1 MARPSVRGK
10 LVEAALETFQ
20 QRGFNGSSVQDIVDE
35 AGVPKGS
42 FYNHFK
48 TKESLALEVLG
59 RYRALAPTEL
69 LKDVKKAPLKALR
82 TYFEQLAKLNN
93 QLAARA
99 GARRVRITDFGDHR
113 HRGLHDHVAD
123 RPVNE
128 IDYRRLSGYQSS
140 CRQNHERRD
149 SFHPRWSATI
159 DGTPAAIV
167 RADAIW
173 RGVVVHKG
181 SHEVFFR
188 CRAAAPWWTWLLLLA
203 GASGTVMLAAPR
215 GLRRMKAR

>member
-69 LKDVKKAPLKALR
+69 LKVVKKAPLKALR
-82 TYFEQLAKLNN
+82 TYFEQLAKLNEK
-93 QLAARA
+93 
-99 GARRVRITDFGDHR
+99 TDFK
-113 HRGLHDHVAD
+113 RGCLMGTFGNEMSDETPALRDAVDEGFKEWSRSIAEVLRAAQRDGSLNKKHDAD
-123 RPVNE
+123 RLGRFLLNAWEGSAGRAKVSGSRKS
-128 IDYRRLSGYQSS
+128 ID
-140 CRQNHERRD
+140 D
-149 SFHPRWSATI
+149 FFAVTF
-159 DGTPAAIV
+159 DG
-167 RADAIW
+167 
-173 RGVVVHKG
+173 
-181 SHEVFFR
+181 
-188 CRAAAPWWTWLLLLA
+188 LLI
-203 GASGTVMLAAPR
+203 
-215 GLRRMKAR
+215 